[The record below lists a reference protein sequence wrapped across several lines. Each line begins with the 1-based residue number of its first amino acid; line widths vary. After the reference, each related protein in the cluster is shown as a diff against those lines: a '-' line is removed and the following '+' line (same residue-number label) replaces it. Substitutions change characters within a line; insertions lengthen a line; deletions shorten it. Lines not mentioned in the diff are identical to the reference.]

1 MAADPDVQREVVVDA
16 DRRGEPLQGVAPPG
30 DDGAAAEGEGLLRR
44 DGDRTADRGQV
55 AVHGQ
60 PGTRDLKRLHAVGED
75 SELGAGGD
83 ALHHDAGT
91 DSGAI
96 HGPVGG
102 EASRRRVQPVAV
114 GHPGVHGQPVAH
126 VVAALDDP
134 GQVEPGAPVIR
145 GDEALHPA
153 IPPAGRPLAVERPHT
168 TVERILQ
175 KYRLVGPANGPP
187 GEDGAPAGGH
197 RHDAFVVLGQLDR
210 DLMAKIATVALP
222 AGSHPHRLL
231 EVGQHLA
238 VVDRSIAAHG
248 LGLAEIGAKR
258 DGEHRVGAPVPVHAV
273 LGLEHDA
280 VGAGAADDDLR
291 ASGAGDDVRR
301 HPHLDRL
308 GAGGE
313 LSGSGR
319 DGAAG
324 ESGDGQHPDIG
335 EPRCTHP

>member
-1 MAADPDVQREVVVDA
+1 M
-16 DRRGEPLQGVAPPG
+16 
-30 DDGAAAEGEGLLRR
+30 
-44 DGDRTADRGQV
+44 
-55 AVHGQ
+55 
-60 PGTRDLKRLHAVGED
+60 
-75 SELGAGGD
+75 
-83 ALHHDAGT
+83 
-91 DSGAI
+91 SGAI
-96 HGPVGG
+96 HGPLGG
-102 EASRRRVQPVAV
+102 EASRPRVQPVAV

-134 GQVEPGAPVIR
+134 GEVEPGAPVIR

-153 IPPAGRPLAVERPHT
+153 IPPASRPLAVERPHT

-238 VVDRSIAAHG
+238 VVGRSIAAHG
-248 LGLAEIGAKR
+248 LGLAEIGAKP

-291 ASGAGDDVRR
+291 ASGAGDDLRR

-319 DGAAG
+319 EGTAG
-324 ESGDGQHPDIG
+324 ESGHGQHPDSG
-335 EPRCTHP
+335 EARCTHPQDPLRVPAGIDGDCWVGIALREARHRSASHAPGRHGWQLVSGQPCTAEGQTFSAGGRCGGAT